1 MKKVKN
7 KQGKRASM
15 LAKAENLKLKEIT
28 VQNAEGE
35 PETKATILVQ
45 NHINYTPKVSVII
58 PVYNV
63 EEYLRQ
69 CLDSVINQT
78 LKEIEIICVD
88 DGSTDSS
95 LEILKE
101 YAAKDHRI
109 TVITQQNLHAGVAR
123 NAGLAV
129 AKGEYVHFIDSDDWI
144 ALNTYEKLYQL
155 AQTRN
160 VEILKFKSYTFDN
173 IEQNVSTSY
182 FTEMQGVSQKL
193 FNSFLTLEKDYKE
206 LINVSDAPWS
216 GIYYL
221 DFLKKHQIFF
231 DNLLCA
237 NDTSFFYRCLINM
250 DKLYLSN
257 EHFVYYRINNSKS
270 LIGIRVLHFDCMIN
284 QYNIIMNLV
293 KKCDAKIA
301 NCIQKH
307 LIHAILYR
315 YSKYLQIKTITNEL
329 QNRLYK
335 EIKNWIYNENITN
348 NMIGKDVI
356 DIFNT
361 LKNTISVS
369 IIVPVYNTEKYLK
382 ECMDSLVNQ
391 SLKNIEIICIN
402 DASTDGSLEILKSYA
417 KNDQRIRIINNTK
430 NLGAPGAVKNI
441 GLKVARGEYIGFVD
455 SDDYVDINYFE
466 ELYNKAKSNDAEIA
480 SCLCLAYIQKNKSN
494 KKQINCSEEVLI
506 TPEDKEKLIS
516 SQGSNCTKIYSKKML
531 EKYNISCFEQRSIAE
546 DNFFSVITM
555 CLANK
560 ISTTSTCCY
569 YYRKHDASITSH
581 QRTKDDFSIF
591 EVYKQIDIWLDKN
604 KFYPK
609 YKQCVTKRKSQ
620 DFTWFYND
628 LNSKYIDEFKIK
640 LKSTFPE
647 IYEKMFNIII
657 SLTSYPDRINTIHQT
672 IESLLNQSMK
682 ASKIILWLAPE
693 QFPNK
698 EADLPKSLLAL
709 KEKGLTIDWYH
720 DIRSYK
726 KLLPTLKKYP
736 EAIIVTADDDNIYQY
751 NWLKKLYENYL
762 KFPNDIQCHRVT
774 KFIYNGSFNV
784 ITGGFSYYKGASYLN
799 KLVGLGGVLYP
810 PHCFYK
816 DILNEDLI
824 KKLAP
829 TNDDQWFWFM
839 AMLNKVKIRVVDNA
853 DIEAHYIE
861 GTQEKGLCKINDK
874 GQNLFW
880 RDFNNMLRYYP
891 QIKKI
896 MLSENKK
903 YTENFQYLGKY
914 RLDLENFYKKIMHK
928 TLNLNNPQ
936 TFNEKIQ
943 WLKLYDST
951 PIKTKLADKYLVRD
965 WVKEKIGEKYLITL
979 LGVYDKFEEIDFDKL
994 PNQFVIKCNHGSGW
1008 NIIVKDKSKL
1018 NLAETKEKLDKWLK
1032 TNFAFKYGYELHY
1045 RDIKPKI
1052 IIEKYV
1058 SNDGKNL
1065 YDYKFWCFNG
1075 NVKYMQ
1081 FRNDFSEHLEMCF
1094 YDLHWKKQPFYYDH
1108 PLYKPDLPKPDNF
1121 SEMVNIAQKL
1131 CKGFAFV
1138 CVDLY
1143 RLNDGSIKFGE
1154 MTFTRSSGTGKWCD
1168 EKYNY
1173 KLGQLIKLPELAYNI
1188 DSGEYYKLPH
1198 IPTNNNKTPKDVLLS
1213 KSILSYKLFNFLP
1226 LFTFNQRNERK
1237 VWKILGLPIFKI
1249 QKLSGFKTKYYV
1261 LGIPVLKTIK
1271 R

>member
-7 KQGKRASM
+7 KQGKRASK

-101 YAAKDHRI
+101 YAAKDPRI

-129 AKGEYVHFIDSDDWI
+129 AKGEYLSFLDSDDFFELNMLKETYNKAI
-144 ALNTYEKLYQL
+144 KDNSDIVIFNFYNYDNISKIEKTSYAYDKKFLNTFSPKKFKDYIYFISTPAPWNKIFKSSLIKNES
-155 AQTRN
+155 
-160 VEILKFKSYTFDN
+160 LKFENLQSCNDITFVNSALSFATN
-173 IEQNVSTSY
+173 ISVVNKYFVHYRNNLTSNISANRVSMPINILLAFSKLKYNLLKKNVYNLFEQNFKTQLIIRAISEAKYSDSIV
-182 FTEMQGVSQKL
+182 KDK
-193 FNSFLTLEKDYKE
+193 FLEYCKNNFSHEVYK
-206 LINVSDAPWS
+206 A
-216 GIYYL
+216 IY
-221 DFLKKHQIFF
+221 
-231 DNLLCA
+231 
-237 NDTSFFYRCLINM
+237 
-250 DKLYLSN
+250 DK
-257 EHFVYYRINNSKS
+257 
-270 LIGIRVLHFDCMIN
+270 
-284 QYNIIMNLV
+284 V
-293 KKCDAKIA
+293 K
-301 NCIQKH
+301 
-307 LIHAILYR
+307 
-315 YSKYLQIKTITNEL
+315 
-329 QNRLYK
+329 
-335 EIKNWIYNENITN
+335 
-348 NMIGKDVI
+348 
-356 DIFNT
+356 
-361 LKNTISVS
+361 ISVS

-417 KNDQRIRIINNTK
+417 KNDKRIHIINNTK

-441 GLKVARGEYIGFVD
+441 GLKTARGEYIGFVD

-480 SCLCLAYIQKNKSN
+480 SCLCVAHVQNGNIY
-494 KKQINCSEEVLI
+494 KKKINCTENILI

-516 SQGSNCTKIYSKKML
+516 LQGANWNKIYSKKML

-560 ISTTSTCCY
+560 ISTTSNCCY

-591 EVYKQIDIWLDKN
+591 EVYKQIDIWMDKN

-965 WVKEKIGEKYLITL
+965 WVKEKIGEKYLIPL

-1094 YDLHWKKQPFYYDH
+1094 YDLHWEKQPFYYDH